1 MFFICLFFN
10 DYIISIENNP
20 LYPFLPCVFISQ
32 VKQQYQRTNRI
43 ISIKRLHTHTEKA
56 RATGFSGGIR
66 LPRCMYTN
74 PYGGTNR
81 LHEMKRKK
89 QRDEKVAHTGTCTEW
104 ERRTCTRTVAL
115 HAFKTGTRPV
125 NHVVEPRLGSLRCNS
140 TERTLRATAATWFS
154 RQNYAAA
161 TRRANLWMGEAYWQI
176 ARR

>member
-1 MFFICLFFN
+1 MLIFK
-10 DYIISIENNP
+10 DYVISWIENNP
-20 LYPFLPCVFISQ
+20 LYRFLPRVFISQ

-43 ISIKRLHTHTEKA
+43 ISIKRYLLRTHTEKA

-66 LPRCMYTN
+66 LLRACTQTHTKELTDRMRWN
-74 PYGGTNR
+74 ERN
-81 LHEMKRKK
+81 
-89 QRDEKVAHTGTCTEW
+89 RDEKVAHTGTCTEW